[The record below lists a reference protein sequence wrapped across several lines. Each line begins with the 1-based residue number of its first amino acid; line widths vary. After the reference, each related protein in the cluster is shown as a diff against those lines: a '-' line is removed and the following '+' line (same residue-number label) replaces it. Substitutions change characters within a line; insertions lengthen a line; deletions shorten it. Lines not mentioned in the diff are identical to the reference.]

1 MRISGWSSDV
11 CSADLVGLDD
21 AGDNVH
27 GWALRR
33 HDKVDA
39 RRPGLLRKALDQEFY
54 FLARCHH
61 QVGQLVHNDD
71 YLRQWVEIELFFLID
86 RLSGIVIVA
95 GLDATTQRLALCL
108 GGTNLLLVVCEIAAA
123 DPGHPTLPALL
134 IPHPP
139 S

>member
-1 MRISGWSSDV
+1 MVRRPPRSTRTDTLCPSTTRFRS
-11 CSADLVGLDD
+11 
-21 AGDNVH
+21 VH

-86 RLSGIVIVA
+86 MLDRKSTRLNSS
-95 GLDATTQRLALCL
+95 
-108 GGTNLLLVVCEIAAA
+108 
-123 DPGHPTLPALL
+123 H
-134 IPHPP
+134 
-139 S
+139 